1 MLTRTC
7 NSPQMLNVLWEH
19 LPHLEPRH
27 LRSFIRLFLG
37 NLVRNCPPHLHPGLL
52 QGTLPQVLGL
62 LRTRLDEGYQNLQGS
77 SGNEVGDIA
86 SDHVVR
92 LLHREVVE
100 LLMSLVDGGQGL
112 AAQAAALASIQG
124 MERPDLS
131 CIAKASVVC
140 APLSHALGLCDYNRS
155 CIRSCESR
163 RQAVVRGKRSCWRRG
178 GRRW

>member
-1 MLTRTC
+1 ML
-7 NSPQMLNVLWEH
+7 SVLWEH

-37 NLVRNCPPHLHPGLL
+37 NLIRNCPPHLHPGLL

-62 LRTRLDEGYQNLQGS
+62 LRTRLDEGYQNLQGQGS

-86 SDHVVR
+86 LDHVVR

-124 MERPDLS
+124 ATCPVPVNS
-131 CIAKASVVC
+131 C
-140 APLSHALGLCDYNRS
+140 
-155 CIRSCESR
+155 SR
-163 RQAVVRGKRSCWRRG
+163 WC
-178 GRRW
+178 